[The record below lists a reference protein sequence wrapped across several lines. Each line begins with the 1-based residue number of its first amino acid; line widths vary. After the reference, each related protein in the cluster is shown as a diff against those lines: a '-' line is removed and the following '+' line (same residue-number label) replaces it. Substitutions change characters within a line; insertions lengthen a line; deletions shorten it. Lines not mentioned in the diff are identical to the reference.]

1 MGKLSGI
8 SAGNLLP
15 YYQVK
20 RVWQV
25 GARPTM
31 MLTGPHW
38 RFAAH
43 GLPTLI
49 PNPPASY
56 VSPSPPL
63 DGLVPW
69 RAGEKEKA
77 PPTSAWRRHSPV
89 GRDARAQRGS
99 EGKPT
104 INQRYCYCV

>member
-1 MGKLSGI
+1 MILI
-8 SAGNLLP
+8 
-15 YYQVK
+15 
-20 RVWQV
+20 
-25 GARPTM
+25 
-31 MLTGPHW
+31 GPHC
-38 RFAAH
+38 RFASD

-77 PPTSAWRRHSPV
+77 PREIRLKTTFSPV

-104 INQRYCYCV
+104 INQRYCYYV